1 MHQHRRRHLG
11 SSCFGSSRSRFG
23 QAARREFWFKPLT
36 SWPGRSPRVGQAA
49 RRELARPLAMPPAS
63 QPALTTPPCFRD
75 GIVRMEIGGT
85 LGILDAAGLLECIL
99 DFILFHDPIIEPYE
113 PYMTVGHRDLVFS
126 CEGRRYRAM
135 MWFPRGHFGR
145 CGQSCGCC
153 RAHNWEDAYTGC
165 PECYNGWTFST
176 LSKAFRIATLLNAW
190 KYCSCQCG
198 GCDASWFEAGWVC
211 PARWHYEYGEVVE
224 FHRELNEW
232 YERVDAQW

>member
-1 MHQHRRRHLG
+1 MSILCTNIVVDIWVQAVLVQAAHDLARPLAA
-11 SSCFGSSRSRFG
+11 SFGSSRS
-23 QAARREFWFKPLT
+23 
-36 SWPGRSPRVGQAA
+36 RVGQAA

-99 DFILFHDPIIEPYE
+99 DFILYHDPIIEPYE

-153 RAHNWEDAYTGC
+153 RARTGDDLVVFGCC

-211 PARWHYEYGEVVE
+211 PTRWHHEYGEVEE

-232 YERVDAQW
+232 YERVVAQW

>member
-1 MHQHRRRHLG
+1 MHQHRRRHFG
-11 SSCFGSSRSRFG
+11 SSHFGSSRS
-23 QAARREFWFKPLT
+23 
-36 SWPGRSPRVGQAA
+36 RVGQAA

-99 DFILFHDPIIEPYE
+99 DFLLYHDPIIEPYF
-113 PYMTVGHRDLVFS
+113 PYMTVGRRDLVFS
-126 CEGRRYRAM
+126 YEGCRYRAM
-135 MWFPRGHFGR
+135 TWFPRGHFGR

-153 RAHNWEDAYTGC
+153 RAHNAEDSFIGC
-165 PECYNGWTFST
+165 PECNNGWTFST

-211 PARWHYEYGEVVE
+211 PARWLYEYGEVVK
-224 FHRELNEW
+224 FHRGCSWELDSPR
-232 YERVDAQW
+232 YYVVVSQRTHHPR